1 MPRINFFGIFYLTI
15 GFNLIQYL
23 KIMDELNAYILCG
36 TPASGKSTWTKN
48 VIAGNK
54 DVVVICP
61 DTIRGE
67 LSGNEADQSVSGR
80 AFQLA
85 RERMEE
91 ALKNGKSVI
100 IDATN
105 MYRKTRKDWI
115 DIAKKYSAKA
125 IAVVFEVTEQTAI
138 ERNAKR
144 ASEGGRNVPTH
155 VIQAMLA
162 KYQTPSQGEGFD
174 EVKFISKL

>member
-1 MPRINFFGIFYLTI
+1 MNE
-15 GFNLIQYL
+15 LIVWVTVSPP
-23 KIMDELNAYILCG
+23 G
-36 TPASGKSTWTKN
+36 GGKSTWAKN

-54 DVVVICP
+54 DIVLICP

-67 LSGNEADQSVSGR
+67 LSGDESNQAVSGR
-80 AFQLA
+80 AFSLA
-85 RERMEE
+85 RERMED

-105 MYRKTRKDWI
+105 MYKKSRKDWI
-115 DIAKKYSAKA
+115 NIAKKYSAKA
-125 IAVVFEVTEQTAI
+125 IAVVFEVSEATAI

-144 ASEGGRNVPTH
+144 ASGGGRNVPTH
-155 VIQAMLA
+155 VIQSFISR
-162 KYQTPSQGEGFD
+162 YERPSQSEGFD

>member
-1 MPRINFFGIFYLTI
+1 MLT
-15 GFNLIQYL
+15 
-23 KIMDELNAYILCG
+23 AYITVSCPG
-36 TPASGKSTWTKN
+36 GGKSTWAKN

-54 DVVVICP
+54 DIVLICP
-61 DTIRGE
+61 DSIRGE

-80 AFQLA
+80 AFALA

-100 IDATN
+100 IDSTA
-105 MYRKTRKDWI
+105 MYRKSRKDWI
-115 DIAKKYSAKA
+115 DIAKKYNAKI

-144 ASEGGRNVPTH
+144 ASEGGRNVPTS
-155 VIQAMLA
+155 VIRNMLA
-162 KYQTPSQGEGFD
+162 KYQVPSHSEGFD
-174 EVKFISKL
+174 EIKWISKL